1 MEFLCK
7 FSGLFY
13 KGSRKSS
20 EVSEKPQNYVENF
33 LLIFITEIMK
43 ANIDLVFCSQYL
55 LVEGS
60 QSPQT
65 FPLISVWWHETDN
78 WRPQGFVDIHISTE
92 M

>member
-1 MEFLCK
+1 MEFLSK

-55 LVEGS
+55 LVEGRQP
-60 QSPQT
+60 QS
-65 FPLISVWWHETDN
+65 S
-78 WRPQGFVDIHISTE
+78 DIPTNFCLVTRNG
-92 M
+92 